1 MEMNWIGTQVKFH
14 GIQCMVSRAI
24 DNTHYRL
31 IAMNGT
37 TEQLQ
42 KDKSFKEYHEWG
54 AVAVPVYCP
63 SCGKITWYDDTNIP
77 DGEKYEVACECCN
90 TLVMKKKV
98 TNKAG
103 GDTESEADRLISF
116 DALHHADKIISPID
130 CEVTEFY
137 IDKNGDKYLAGKKSL
152 FPIYQFDAQD
162 YYLYRGNKSVGEK
175 DADYFAQACEKG
187 NNA

>member
-14 GIQCMVSRAI
+14 GILCMVSRAI

-63 SCGKITWYDDTNIP
+63 SCGKITWHDDTNIP
-77 DGEKYEVACECCN
+77 DGEKYEVTCECCN
-90 TLVMKKKV
+90 TLVMKKKI

-103 GDTESEADRLISF
+103 GDTEGEADRLISF
-116 DALHHADKIISPID
+116 DACTAPSTTEAGAWSPPIPSKIILIAVPS
-130 CEVTEFY
+130 EFSEISKLY
-137 IDKNGDKYLAGKKSL
+137 MLYCA
-152 FPIYQFDAQD
+152 FDLQI
-162 YYLYRGNKSVGEK
+162 
-175 DADYFAQACEKG
+175 
-187 NNA
+187 